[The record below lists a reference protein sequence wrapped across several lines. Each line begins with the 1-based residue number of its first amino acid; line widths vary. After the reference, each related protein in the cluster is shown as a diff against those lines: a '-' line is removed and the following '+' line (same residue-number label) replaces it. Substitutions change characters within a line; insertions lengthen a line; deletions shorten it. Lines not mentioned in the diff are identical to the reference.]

1 MIPYGKQHIDKADIA
16 AVSKALKNEY
26 LTQGSLIEKFEKLVS
41 KYVGSKYAVAVSSC
55 TAGLHLSAKVSGLNK
70 NNQLLTSANTFVSTA
85 NSALYCGSKVVFSD
99 IDPFTGNMSIA
110 DIENIL
116 KKNKKIKALSPVHFS
131 GVPLN
136 MKKIHK
142 ISKKYKLFVYEDA
155 AHALGSRYID
165 GSRVGNCK
173 YSDLTVFSF
182 HPIKS
187 ITTGEGGLITTN
199 NKKIYE
205 KLKRLR
211 SHGIEKFSKKFV
223 SKKNSSNK
231 NKNSPWYFEMQ
242 ELGYHYRITD
252 IQCALGITQLKKIN
266 KFIKKR
272 ESISKRYDLA
282 FKNVLNC
289 KILQKNLKKWSSH
302 HLYVLK
308 IDFNKINISKSEFMN
323 KLKKKG
329 IITQVHYIPVYLHP
343 FYRNKKESQKKLK
356 NTEEYYEQA
365 LSIPIYYDLKEKDQ
379 KYVIDNIKKI
389 IK

>member
-1 MIPYGKQHIDKADIA
+1 
-16 AVSKALKNEY
+16 
-26 LTQGSLIEKFEKLVS
+26 
-41 KYVGSKYAVAVSSC
+41 
-55 TAGLHLSAKVSGLNK
+55 
-70 NNQLLTSANTFVSTA
+70 
-85 NSALYCGSKVVFSD
+85 
-99 IDPFTGNMSIA
+99 
-110 DIENIL
+110 
-116 KKNKKIKALSPVHFS
+116 
-131 GVPLN
+131 VPLN
-136 MKKIHK
+136 MEKIYK
-142 ISKKYKLFVYEDA
+142 ISKKYNLFVYEDA
-155 AHALGSRYID
+155 AHALGSRYMD

-187 ITTGEGGLITTN
+187 ITTGEGGVITTN

-205 KLKRLR
+205 KLIRLR
-211 SHGIEKFSKKFV
+211 SHGIEKFKNNFV
-223 SKKNSSNK
+223 SKKNSLKN

-252 IQCALGITQLKKIN
+252 IQCALGITQLKKIS

-272 ESISKRYDLA
+272 KSISKRYDLA
-282 FKNVLNC
+282 FRNVPNC

-343 FYRNKKESQKKLK
+343 FYRSKKGSQKKLK

-365 LSIPIYYDLKEKDQ
+365 LSIPIYYDLKKKDQ
-379 KYVIDNIKKI
+379 EYVIDNIKKM